1 MSTRPALEVRFE
13 SIGGLG
19 ANLAAQ
25 ILAEAL
31 VLRQGFNASQF
42 SSYGSEKKG
51 TPVRSFIRATDA
63 RQPIRVT
70 SPVIEPDLLAVFHEA
85 LLARRSTLA
94 GLKPTGVLVI
104 NRPRASVQPLPRARV
119 VLVDAMAIA
128 MEERTRINTAILGAM
143 AKACT
148 LIDAKALA
156 ATLAERF
163 QGKSEALAQ
172 ANVKT
177 FWRGYA
183 EAVEQTV
190 TDGVPIPPPDG
201 ATAVPRWGYLTAPLG
216 GAILEP
222 GSTVANDL
230 SASRQGVA
238 PRLDLARCTHCGICD
253 LVCPDYCLVWE
264 AQEVSTKSGP
274 DAVVWDRQAARLR
287 GIDYQFCKGCL
298 RCVESCPS
306 GALTKATEGSW
317 VQDAQVPLWQT
328 DTK

>member
-1 MSTRPALEVRFE
+1 MPALEVRFE

-19 ANLAAQ
+19 AHLAAQ
-25 ILAEAL
+25 LLAEAL
-31 VLRQGFNASQF
+31 VLRQGFDASQF

-51 TPVRSFIRATDA
+51 TPVRSFIRASDA
-63 RQPIRVT
+63 HTPIRVT
-70 SPVIEPDLLAVFHEA
+70 SPVIEPDVLAVFHEA

-94 GLKPTGVLVI
+94 GLRPTGVLVM
-104 NRPRASVQPLPRARV
+104 NRPRASTRPLPRAHAF
-119 VLVDAMAIA
+119 LVDAMAIA
-128 MEERTRINTAILGAM
+128 VEERTRINTAILGAV
-143 AKACT
+143 AKACA

-156 ATLAERF
+156 ATLEERF
-163 QGKSEALAQ
+163 RGKSATLAE

-183 EAVEQTV
+183 EAEERMV
-190 TDGVPIPPPDG
+190 TEGLSIPPPDG

-230 SASRQGVA
+230 SASRQGFA
-238 PRLDLARCTHCGICD
+238 PRLDLARCTHCGVCD

-264 AQEVSTKSGP
+264 AQDVSTSVGP
-274 DAVVWDRQAARLR
+274 DEVVWERRAARLL

-306 GALTKATEGSW
+306 GALTKEPEGPW
-317 VQDAQVPLWQT
+317 VQDARVPLWQ
-328 DTK
+328 DDAK